1 MNSLNLGSFLKGMRE
16 EKNLTVRELSNLIN
30 FSYTYIS
37 SVENN
42 KKNNPSQR
50 FLESYIYGL
59 AETNEEIFDMK
70 NKVKELTSGK
80 YFEEENSLL
89 EAFLS
94 VNTPNVMNIRNGNIT
109 VDKKFGFPVND
120 IGFHLNDKYNS
131 KYFRKLKLTDDDR
144 KYIYKLINDYL
155 IRKVQLQKKEV
166 EHQLKLDSID
176 NEVAKRHIEEYQVLI
191 ERLND
196 PNDLKY

>member
-1 MNSLNLGSFLKGMRE
+1 MNSLNLGSFLKGLRE
-16 EKNLTVRELSNLIN
+16 EKKLTVRELSNLIN

-42 KKNNPSQR
+42 KKTNPSQR

-70 NKVKELTSGK
+70 NKVKKLTSGK

-155 IRKVQLQKKEV
+155 IRKVQLQKREV
-166 EHQLKLDSID
+166 EHQLELDSID
-176 NEVAKRHIEEYQVLI
+176 SEVANRHIEEYQELI
-191 ERLND
+191 KRLND
-196 PNDLKY
+196 PNDFKY